1 LSTSIRSSYPETRY
15 NTSTEQEAGRLMAIL
30 PVRLYGDPVLRRR
43 AEPVVAVTAD
53 IEAPIDDMIPTMYDQ
68 LGIGLAAPQVGIPLR
83 ILVADEGK
91 GVARVYLNPAI
102 VEQGGTVVAEEGCLS
117 LPGLFADVARSE
129 WVVVEA
135 QDRDGTSIR
144 RRAAGLKARVFQ
156 HEIDH
161 LNGVLFIDH
170 LDKVTRDRIKRRIRK
185 EGFPEESAASSAA
198 L

>member
-1 LSTSIRSSYPETRY
+1 
-15 NTSTEQEAGRLMAIL
+15 MAIL

-43 AEPVVAVTAD
+43 AEPVGVVTAD
-53 IEAPIDDMIPTMYDQ
+53 IEALIDDMIPTMYDE

-117 LPGLFADVARSE
+117 LPGIFADVARSE

-135 QDRDGTSIR
+135 RDRDGTPIR

>member
-1 LSTSIRSSYPETRY
+1 
-15 NTSTEQEAGRLMAIL
+15 MAIL

-43 AEPVVAVTAD
+43 AEPVGSVTAD
-53 IEAPIDDMIPTMYDQ
+53 VEALIDDMILTMYDQ

-83 ILVADEGK
+83 LLVADEGK

-102 VEQGGTVVAEEGCLS
+102 AEQGGTVVAEEGCLS
-117 LPGLFADVARSE
+117 LPGFFADVARSE

-135 QDRDGTSIR
+135 QDRDGTSRR
-144 RRAAGLKARVFQ
+144 RRAAGLMARVFQ

-161 LNGVLFIDH
+161 LDGVLFIDR